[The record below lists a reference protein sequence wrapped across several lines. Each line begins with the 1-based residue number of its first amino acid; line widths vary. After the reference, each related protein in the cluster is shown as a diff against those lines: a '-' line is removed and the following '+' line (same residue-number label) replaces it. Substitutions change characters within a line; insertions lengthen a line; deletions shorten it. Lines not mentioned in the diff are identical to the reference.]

1 MSVRERPLPATWAL
15 LLRPTWLALFVRESK
30 LLFVTEKGFIFQN
43 DFFKEISGSM
53 DNILYIKMDDIYTY
67 TVLARK

>member
-1 MSVRERPLPATWAL
+1 MTFKPFSVSNSNVGSRTAAAGNVGSAL
-15 LLRPTWLALFVRESK
+15 SVRESK

-53 DNILYIKMDDIYTY
+53 DNILYI
-67 TVLARK
+67 